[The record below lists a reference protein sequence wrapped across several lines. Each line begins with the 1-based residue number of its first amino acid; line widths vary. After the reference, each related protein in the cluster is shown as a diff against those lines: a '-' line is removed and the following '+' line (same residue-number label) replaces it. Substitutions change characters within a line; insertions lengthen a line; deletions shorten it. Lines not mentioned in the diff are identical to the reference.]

1 MIPAFSSQIEEEEPA
16 EQTENRLQGVGD
28 QGSMVSKNPRDDGS
42 QEVGR
47 CVGQRL
53 EQMCALDLA
62 TWRPG
67 LRRVREQRGR
77 SLSGGGESW
86 LVAKHRGTFGVSW
99 RNSKW
104 TVGTVWLL
112 IVYATAE

>member
-28 QGSMVSKNPRDDGS
+28 QGRMVSKNPRHDGS

-67 LRRVREQRGR
+67 LSRGAGACLEGEIPGWWPSTGAHME
-77 SLSGGGESW
+77 SLG
-86 LVAKHRGTFGVSW
+86 
-99 RNSKW
+99 
-104 TVGTVWLL
+104 GTVSGLWGLSSYL
-112 IVYATAE
+112 